1 MDPIPSTIYSFDSL
15 QITATNG
22 TGLRTRNGGVVNINS
37 PATIAVTGGPALDL
51 ENTAGTSGGVAGSGF
66 TFLDVS
72 STDSGSNGIRLN
84 NLNSDLR
91 VIGTTTITGADGT
104 SLSITDNTG
113 APQTNALTFGAVNIS
128 DRNNLG
134 MLVDGV
140 YGQVQVAS
148 LTISN
153 GNNVAGDAVF
163 IQNTTNPA
171 DPVGTGSGRVYISG
185 GSISDSGGN
194 GIQLRNALAS
204 ISGVTVLESAGQ
216 SIIATAG
223 SGETT
228 TVEISNSSLATAVG
242 INGLMLEATGSG
254 VVNGTLFS
262 TLIDVPTEAMS
273 AVANGGFVSMDANGN
288 FGAAAPAPGTGGF
301 TLDNQGGTLVIDQSS
316 TSAMATANNG
326 VAITVPGNPVTF
338 SGNTPP
344 VPPPTP

>member
-1 MDPIPSTIYSFDSL
+1 M
-15 QITATNG
+15 
-22 TGLRTRNGGVVNINS
+22 
-37 PATIAVTGGPALDL
+37 
-51 ENTAGTSGGVAGSGF
+51 AGSGF

-262 TLIDVPTEAMS
+262 TLIDVRPCL
-273 AVANGGFVSMDANGN
+273 VF
-288 FGAAAPAPGTGGF
+288 F
-301 TLDNQGGTLVIDQSS
+301 T
-316 TSAMATANNG
+316 
-326 VAITVPGNPVTF
+326 
-338 SGNTPP
+338 
-344 VPPPTP
+344 

>member
-1 MDPIPSTIYSFDSL
+1 MTISRTTVTAPVASGINAVDNQPGFIADMGATNVTGIANGAVAVNITNAVDPIPSTIYSFDSL

-171 DPVGTGSGRVYISG
+171 DHNP
-185 GSISDSGGN
+185 
-194 GIQLRNALAS
+194 LNA
-204 ISGVTVLESAGQ
+204 
-216 SIIATAG
+216 
-223 SGETT
+223 
-228 TVEISNSSLATAVG
+228 
-242 INGLMLEATGSG
+242 
-254 VVNGTLFS
+254 
-262 TLIDVPTEAMS
+262 
-273 AVANGGFVSMDANGN
+273 
-288 FGAAAPAPGTGGF
+288 
-301 TLDNQGGTLVIDQSS
+301 
-316 TSAMATANNG
+316 
-326 VAITVPGNPVTF
+326 
-338 SGNTPP
+338 
-344 VPPPTP
+344 